1 MQALEG
7 GSTGYVNFRISFAT
21 SRLSARKSLKMPPLT
36 VIPLETGAP
45 LELVQRH
52 PARARAMAAAA
63 TETFGM
69 ASRLAA
75 AVVAPAADR
84 ASRAWL
90 ARQDNPYLPEID
102 AMAAILG
109 IRGVHA
115 LNVCFE
121 WGCTG
126 GIWPSP
132 QGPVLR
138 RVLDWPF
145 PRLGESTIVAHQPEQ
160 QFFNIGWPGLAGL
173 FQGLAPGRFAAA
185 INQAPMRRHAR
196 FFLGDWLTNRAAVN
210 RNTGLPPAHLLRRV
224 FEQAADYAAA
234 KKLLCETPLAVP
246 AIFLLSGICEGEG
259 CIIER
264 EENICAVREMGD
276 GAVCAANHFEGLH
289 GAWRPRPI
297 DSQGRAR
304 CARGLGSFALGSS
317 ALDDFSW
324 FTAPIANIN
333 SRLVF
338 SAGARAGAL
347 ALMGTRGAMPTTEIF
362 CLS

>member
-1 MQALEG
+1 MAG
-7 GSTGYVNFRISFAT
+7 
-21 SRLSARKSLKMPPLT
+21 LT
-36 VIPLETGAP
+36 VIPLEIGDP
-45 LELVQRH
+45 LELVRRH
-52 PARARAMAAAA
+52 PERARAMAFAA
-63 TETFGM
+63 TDTFGA

-75 AVVAPAADR
+75 AAVAPAADR

-90 ARQDNPYLPEID
+90 LRQNNRYLPEID

-132 QGPVLR
+132 DGPVLR

-145 PRLGESTIVAHQPEQ
+145 PKLGESLVVAHQLQE

-185 INQAPMRRHAR
+185 IHQAPMRRHGR
-196 FFLGDWLTNRAAVN
+196 GYVGDWFTNRVAAG
-210 RNTGLPPAHLLRRV
+210 RGKGLPPAHLLRSI
-224 FEQAADYAAA
+224 FETAPDYAAA
-234 KKLLCETPLAVP
+234 KKLLCETVVAVP
-246 AIFLLSGICEGEG
+246 AIFLLAGTQGGEG
-259 CIIER
+259 CVIER
-264 EENICAVREMGD
+264 LEESWAVREMGD
-276 GAVCAANHFEGLH
+276 GAVCAANHFEALT

-297 DSQGRAR
+297 DSAGRAA
-304 CARGLGSFALGSS
+304 CARGLEPMGTI
-317 ALDDFSW
+317 DDFSW
-324 FTAPIANIN
+324 FKAPIANVN

-338 SAGARAGAL
+338 TASAQRGAL
-347 ALMGTRGAMPTTEIF
+347 SLMGTRGPQPTTQIF
-362 CLS
+362 RLN